1 MMRAKQNK
9 WKRHTRYPICQD
21 FLQESEGIRG
31 VVYKKYTFLLCHFL
45 LTRISLEN
53 QFFKNC
59 SGLLIS
65 ISGAQVNF
73 EGWKCASAYLKL
85 KLLSYEMI
93 SYLLR

>member
-9 WKRHTRYPICQD
+9 LKRHTRYPICQE
-21 FLQESEGIRG
+21 FLQESEGMG
-31 VVYKKYTFLLCHFL
+31 MVYKKYIFLLCHVL

-65 ISGAQVNF
+65 ISAAEVNF
-73 EGWKCASAYLKL
+73 EG
-85 KLLSYEMI
+85 
-93 SYLLR
+93 